1 MISFKKPQNKLIYP
15 IILLGL
21 SLIALAL
28 FLYIGV
34 NWYIDIND
42 VLNEA
47 LIKFKL
53 SPNLIFQSTWQ
64 FIFSLFSL
72 FLVVLTGL
80 SLLFLYYVKTMDLYR
95 LQNNFINNFTH
106 ELKTPVTS
114 LKLYLET
121 FLKYELSREDQRKY
135 LNYMIQ
141 DVGRLSETIS
151 GILNLGRIESRKFEG
166 EFVTSEIGS
175 FINNTINTNTVFKDC
190 EIIITPENPEQ
201 YYCKINRVLFD
212 MLFMNI
218 ITNSIKYNN
227 SGTPEINITY
237 KKGKKKLILTI
248 KDNGIGIDKKDLKR
262 VYDKFYQIKRK
273 DHLSLTGSGLGL
285 YIVYNVVRIHNWDIS
300 IKSEGT
306 GKGTSVI
313 LTIPIINIEL

>member
-1 MISFKKPQNKLIYP
+1 MISFKKPHNKLIYP

-34 NWYIDIND
+34 NWYIDINN
-42 VLNEA
+42 VLNEI

-72 FLVVLTGL
+72 FIVVLTGL

-121 FLKYELSREDQRKY
+121 FLKYELSRDDQRKY

-190 EIIITPENPEQ
+190 EITITPENPGQ

-227 SGTPEINITY
+227 SGTPEIRITY
-237 KKGKKKLILTI
+237 KKGKKKLILII

-273 DHLSLTGSGLGL
+273 DHLSLAGSGLGL

-313 LTIPIINIEL
+313 LTIPIIDIDL

>member
-1 MISFKKPQNKLIYP
+1 MISLRKPQNRLLYP
-15 IILLGL
+15 ILILGL
-21 SLIALAL
+21 SLVALAL

-34 NWYIDIND
+34 NWYIEINNLLND
-42 VLNEA
+42 V

-53 SPNLIFQSTWQ
+53 PPNLVFQSVWQ

-72 FLVVLTGL
+72 FLVVITGL

-121 FLKYELSREDQRKY
+121 FLKYELSRDDQRKY

-141 DVGRLSETIS
+141 DVSRLSETIS
-151 GILNLGRIESRKFEG
+151 GILNLGRIESKKFEG

-175 FINNTINTNTVFKDC
+175 FINNTVNTNSIFKDC
-190 EIIITPENPEQ
+190 ELTILPKKPDQ
-201 YYCKINRVLFD
+201 YYCKINRTLFD
-212 MLFMNI
+212 MLFLNI
-218 ITNSIKYNN
+218 ITNSIKYNQN
-227 SGTPEINITY
+227 APIIDISYEKY
-237 KKGKKKLILTI
+237 KDSLVLTI
-248 KDNGIGIDKKDLKR
+248 KDNGIGIDKKELKK
-262 VYDKFYQIKRK
+262 VYNKFYQVNRN
-273 DHLSLTGSGLGL
+273 DLMSSTGSGLGL
-285 YIVYNVVRIHNWDIS
+285 YIVYNIVRIHNWDIS
-300 IKSEGT
+300 IKSSGT

-313 LTIPIINIEL
+313 LTIPLIDV